1 MKPSD
6 WDKMS
11 ELQKKQYAK
20 ELFGSMRGQFIVS
33 QALVKA
39 IEAMSKVPTNR
50 REVSNMQDMEMLLT
64 LFPIYAVVDASEKAF
79 AYLNKRGKKG

>member
-1 MKPSD
+1 MSQE
-6 WDKMS
+6 DK
-11 ELQKKQYAK
+11 K
-20 ELFGSMRGQFIVS
+20 ESARGLLKSMRGQFIIS

-50 REVSNMQDMEMLLT
+50 REVSNMQDMEMLLQ
-64 LFPIYAVVDASEKAF
+64 LFPIYAMVDASEKAF